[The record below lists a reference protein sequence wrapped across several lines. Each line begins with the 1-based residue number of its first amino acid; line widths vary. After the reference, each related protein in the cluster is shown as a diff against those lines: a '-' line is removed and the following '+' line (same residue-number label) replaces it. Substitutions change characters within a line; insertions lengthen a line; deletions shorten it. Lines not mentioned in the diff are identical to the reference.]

1 MSSTPLSLF
10 HLVEFPDSAQSQTS
24 SSRYST
30 ILALH
35 GRGSNEEDLVA
46 LAPHIPQGLLWIS
59 PRAPLLVGPGSYEWF
74 RVKVIGKPDPEQVFS
89 ALETL
94 DHFVDEVLTAYPIDP
109 QNLFLLGFSQGS
121 LLSMCYALTHPAR
134 VAGVIAQS
142 GYIPTSVDLEIDQ
155 AGLKGK
161 PFLLTHGEQDTLIP
175 VEWGRESR
183 DRLQGWGVDLTYHE
197 FQMGHSVSMESL
209 AVINK
214 WLEKQIGK

>member
-1 MSSTPLSLF
+1 MSSNPLSLF

-35 GRGSNEEDLVA
+35 GRGSNEEDLIA

-94 DHFVDEVLTAYPIDP
+94 DHFVD
-109 QNLFLLGFSQGS
+109 
-121 LLSMCYALTHPAR
+121 
-134 VAGVIAQS
+134 
-142 GYIPTSVDLEIDQ
+142 
-155 AGLKGK
+155 
-161 PFLLTHGEQDTLIP
+161 
-175 VEWGRESR
+175 
-183 DRLQGWGVDLTYHE
+183 
-197 FQMGHSVSMESL
+197 
-209 AVINK
+209 
-214 WLEKQIGK
+214 